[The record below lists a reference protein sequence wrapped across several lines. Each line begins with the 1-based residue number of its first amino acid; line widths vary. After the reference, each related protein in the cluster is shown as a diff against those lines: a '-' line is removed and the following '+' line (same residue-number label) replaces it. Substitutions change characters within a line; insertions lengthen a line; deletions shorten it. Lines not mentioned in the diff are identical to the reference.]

1 MEKIILLVLV
11 TIAKVIGILL
21 AVLVIVALAIL
32 FAAVRYC
39 GKISFDDKKAQIS
52 IRWLGVVLRVPILI
66 TEKDLQ
72 WKVRVFGVPILRSD
86 GAHKKRRSKKSSA
99 PKAQKRKAEKAAET
113 VQKTQGSSKQEKKAP
128 SVNLEKSPTAPEQEK
143 QIVPKQAA
151 DKTEEQNVPK
161 KQSDKTGEQNVPKK
175 QSDKTE
181 EQNVPKKQ
189 SDKTEEQIAS
199 KQTTDQREER
209 SAFRQANEREKKPRG
224 IRQLFLWL
232 QNVIK
237 IVRKIKKKVHSVQDL
252 VDILRSDAGKAFI
265 CIVKENVI
273 HLWKQIHPRRMRGK
287 LIFGTGDPCSTG
299 ELLGVLALFYAWYG
313 NGVQIIPDFE
323 QKRIEGNVSFRG
335 RIRMITL
342 ICIAWRIIKNKDG
355 RKLLHEWE
363 KWKEEK

>member
-113 VQKTQGSSKQEKKAP
+113 VQKTQESSKQEKKAL
-128 SVNLEKSPTAPEQEK
+128 SVNLKKSPTAPEQEK
-143 QIVPKQAA
+143 QIAP
-151 DKTEEQNVPK
+151 
-161 KQSDKTGEQNVPKK
+161 
-175 QSDKTE
+175 
-181 EQNVPKKQ
+181 
-189 SDKTEEQIAS
+189 
-199 KQTTDQREER
+199 KQTTDQREEQ
-209 SAFRQANEREKKPRG
+209 SAFRQADEREKKPRG

-237 IVRKIKKKVHSVQDL
+237 IVRKMKKKVHSVQDL

-287 LIFGTGDPCSTG
+287 VIFGTGDPCSTG

>member
-52 IRWLGVVLRVPILI
+52 IRWLGVVLCVPILI

-86 GAHKKRRSKKSSA
+86 VSHKKCRSKKSSA

-113 VQKTQGSSKQEKKAP
+113 VQKTQESSKQEKKAL

-143 QIVPKQAA
+143 QIAPKQA
-151 DKTEEQNVPK
+151 T
-161 KQSDKTGEQNVPKK
+161 
-175 QSDKTE
+175 DKTE

-209 SAFRQANEREKKPRG
+209 SAFRQADEREKKPRG

-237 IVRKIKKKVHSVQDL
+237 IVRKMKKKVHSVQDL

-287 LIFGTGDPCSTG
+287 VIFGTGDPCSTG
-299 ELLGVLALFYAWYG
+299 ELLGVFALFYAWYG
-313 NGVQIIPDFE
+313 NGVQIVPDFE

>member
-1 MEKIILLVLV
+1 M
-11 TIAKVIGILL
+11 

-86 GAHKKRRSKKSSA
+86 GVHKKRRSKKSSA

-143 QIVPKQAA
+143 QIAPKQAA
-151 DKTEEQNVPK
+151 
-161 KQSDKTGEQNVPKK
+161 
-175 QSDKTE
+175 DKTE

-287 LIFGTGDPCSTG
+287 VIFGTGDPCSTG

>member
-21 AVLVIVALAIL
+21 AVLVIVALAIS

-52 IRWLGVVLRVPILI
+52 IRWLGVVLCVPILI

-113 VQKTQGSSKQEKKAP
+113 VQKTQESSKQEKKAL

-143 QIVPKQAA
+143 QIAP
-151 DKTEEQNVPK
+151 
-161 KQSDKTGEQNVPKK
+161 
-175 QSDKTE
+175 
-181 EQNVPKKQ
+181 
-189 SDKTEEQIAS
+189 
-199 KQTTDQREER
+199 KQTTDQREEQ
-209 SAFRQANEREKKPRG
+209 SAFRQADEREKKPRG

-237 IVRKIKKKVHSVQDL
+237 IVRKMKKKVHSVQDL

-287 LIFGTGDPCSTG
+287 VIFGTGDPCSTG

>member
-21 AVLVIVALAIL
+21 AVLVIVALEIL

-113 VQKTQGSSKQEKKAP
+113 VQKTQESSKQEKKAL

-143 QIVPKQAA
+143 QIAP
-151 DKTEEQNVPK
+151 
-161 KQSDKTGEQNVPKK
+161 
-175 QSDKTE
+175 
-181 EQNVPKKQ
+181 
-189 SDKTEEQIAS
+189 
-199 KQTTDQREER
+199 KQTTDQREEQ
-209 SAFRQANEREKKPRG
+209 SAFRQADEREKKPRG

-287 LIFGTGDPCSTG
+287 VIFGTGDPCSTG

>member
-52 IRWLGVVLRVPILI
+52 IRWLGVVLCVPILI

-99 PKAQKRKAEKAAET
+99 PKAQKRKAEKA
-113 VQKTQGSSKQEKKAP
+113 
-128 SVNLEKSPTAPEQEK
+128 
-143 QIVPKQAA
+143 
-151 DKTEEQNVPK
+151 
-161 KQSDKTGEQNVPKK
+161 
-175 QSDKTE
+175 E

-209 SAFRQANEREKKPRG
+209 SAFRQADEREKKPRG

-237 IVRKIKKKVHSVQDL
+237 IVRKMKKKVHSVQDL

-287 LIFGTGDPCSTG
+287 VIFGTGDPCSTG
-299 ELLGVLALFYAWYG
+299 ELLGVFALFYAWYG
-313 NGVQIIPDFE
+313 NGVQIVPDFE

>member
-128 SVNLEKSPTAPEQEK
+128 SVNLEKSPTAP
-143 QIVPKQAA
+143 KQAA
-151 DKTEEQNVPK
+151 
-161 KQSDKTGEQNVPKK
+161 
-175 QSDKTE
+175 DKTE

-209 SAFRQANEREKKPRG
+209 SAFRQADEREKKPRG

-237 IVRKIKKKVHSVQDL
+237 IVRKMKKKVHSVQDM

-287 LIFGTGDPCSTG
+287 VIFGTGDPCSTG

>member
-11 TIAKVIGILL
+11 TIAKVMGILL

-99 PKAQKRKAEKAAET
+99 PKAQKRKAEKA
-113 VQKTQGSSKQEKKAP
+113 
-128 SVNLEKSPTAPEQEK
+128 
-143 QIVPKQAA
+143 
-151 DKTEEQNVPK
+151 
-161 KQSDKTGEQNVPKK
+161 
-175 QSDKTE
+175 E

-199 KQTTDQREER
+199 KQTTDQREEQ
-209 SAFRQANEREKKPRG
+209 SAFRQADEREKKPRG

-287 LIFGTGDPCSTG
+287 VIFGTGDPCSTG

>member
-99 PKAQKRKAEKAAET
+99 PKAQKRKAEKA
-113 VQKTQGSSKQEKKAP
+113 
-128 SVNLEKSPTAPEQEK
+128 
-143 QIVPKQAA
+143 
-151 DKTEEQNVPK
+151 
-161 KQSDKTGEQNVPKK
+161 
-175 QSDKTE
+175 E

-199 KQTTDQREER
+199 KQTTDQREEQ
-209 SAFRQANEREKKPRG
+209 SAFRQADEREKKPRG

-237 IVRKIKKKVHSVQDL
+237 IVRKMKKKVHSVQDL

-287 LIFGTGDPCSTG
+287 VIFGTGDPCSTG

>member
-52 IRWLGVVLRVPILI
+52 IRWLGVVLCVPILI

-113 VQKTQGSSKQEKKAP
+113 VQKTQESSKKEKKAL

-143 QIVPKQAA
+143 QIAP
-151 DKTEEQNVPK
+151 
-161 KQSDKTGEQNVPKK
+161 
-175 QSDKTE
+175 
-181 EQNVPKKQ
+181 
-189 SDKTEEQIAS
+189 
-199 KQTTDQREER
+199 KQTTDQREEQ
-209 SAFRQANEREKKPRG
+209 SAFRQADEREKKPRG

-237 IVRKIKKKVHSVQDL
+237 IVRKMKKKVHSVQDL

-287 LIFGTGDPCSTG
+287 VIFGTGDPCSTG

>member
-52 IRWLGVVLRVPILI
+52 IRWLGVVLCVPILI

-113 VQKTQGSSKQEKKAP
+113 VQKTQESSKQEKKAL

-143 QIVPKQAA
+143 QIAP
-151 DKTEEQNVPK
+151 
-161 KQSDKTGEQNVPKK
+161 
-175 QSDKTE
+175 
-181 EQNVPKKQ
+181 
-189 SDKTEEQIAS
+189 
-199 KQTTDQREER
+199 KQTTDQREEQ
-209 SAFRQANEREKKPRG
+209 SAFRQADEREKKPRG

-237 IVRKIKKKVHSVQDL
+237 IVRKMKKKVHSVQDL

-287 LIFGTGDPCSTG
+287 VIFGTGDPCSTG
-299 ELLGVLALFYAWYG
+299 ELLGVLAIFYAWYG

>member
-128 SVNLEKSPTAPEQEK
+128 SVNLEKSPTAPEPEK
-143 QIVPKQAA
+143 QIAPKQAA
-151 DKTEEQNVPK
+151 
-161 KQSDKTGEQNVPKK
+161 
-175 QSDKTE
+175 DKTE

-209 SAFRQANEREKKPRG
+209 SAFRQADEREKKPRG

-237 IVRKIKKKVHSVQDL
+237 IVRKMKKKVHSVQDM

-287 LIFGTGDPCSTG
+287 VIFGTGDPCSTG

>member
-143 QIVPKQAA
+143 QIAPKQAA
-151 DKTEEQNVPK
+151 
-161 KQSDKTGEQNVPKK
+161 
-175 QSDKTE
+175 DKTE

-209 SAFRQANEREKKPRG
+209 SAFRQADEREKKPRG

-287 LIFGTGDPCSTG
+287 VIFGTGDPCSTG

>member
-86 GAHKKRRSKKSSA
+86 GAHKKRRSKKSYA

-128 SVNLEKSPTAPEQEK
+128 SVNLEKSPTAPKQEK
-143 QIVPKQAA
+143 QIA
-151 DKTEEQNVPK
+151 
-161 KQSDKTGEQNVPKK
+161 
-175 QSDKTE
+175 
-181 EQNVPKKQ
+181 PKKQ

-209 SAFRQANEREKKPRG
+209 SAFRQADEREKKPRG

-237 IVRKIKKKVHSVQDL
+237 IVRKIKKKVQSVQDL
-252 VDILRSDAGKAFI
+252 VDILRSDVGKAFI

-287 LIFGTGDPCSTG
+287 VIFGTGDPCSTG

-313 NGVQIIPDFE
+313 NGVQVIPDFE

>member
-32 FAAVRYC
+32 FAAVHYC

-128 SVNLEKSPTAPEQEK
+128 FVNLEKSPTAPEQEK
-143 QIVPKQAA
+143 QIAPKQAA
-151 DKTEEQNVPK
+151 
-161 KQSDKTGEQNVPKK
+161 
-175 QSDKTE
+175 DKTE

-287 LIFGTGDPCSTG
+287 VIFGTGDPCSTG

>member
-128 SVNLEKSPTAPEQEK
+128 SVNLEKSPTAPKQEK
-143 QIVPKQAA
+143 QIA
-151 DKTEEQNVPK
+151 
-161 KQSDKTGEQNVPKK
+161 
-175 QSDKTE
+175 
-181 EQNVPKKQ
+181 PKKQ

-209 SAFRQANEREKKPRG
+209 SAFRQADEREKKPRG

-237 IVRKIKKKVHSVQDL
+237 IVRKIKKKVQSVQDL

-287 LIFGTGDPCSTG
+287 VIFGTGDPCSTG

-342 ICIAWRIIKNKDG
+342 ICIAWRIIKKKDG

>member
-32 FAAVRYC
+32 FAAVRSC

-113 VQKTQGSSKQEKKAP
+113 VQKTQESSKQEKKAL

-143 QIVPKQAA
+143 QIAP
-151 DKTEEQNVPK
+151 
-161 KQSDKTGEQNVPKK
+161 
-175 QSDKTE
+175 
-181 EQNVPKKQ
+181 
-189 SDKTEEQIAS
+189 
-199 KQTTDQREER
+199 KQTTDQREEQ
-209 SAFRQANEREKKPRG
+209 SAFRQADEREKKPRG

-237 IVRKIKKKVHSVQDL
+237 IVRKMKKKVHSVQDL

-287 LIFGTGDPCSTG
+287 VIFGTGDPCSTG

>member
-52 IRWLGVVLRVPILI
+52 IRWLGVVLCVPILI

-99 PKAQKRKAEKAAET
+99 QKAQKRKAEKAAET
-113 VQKTQGSSKQEKKAP
+113 VQKTQESSKQEKKAL

-143 QIVPKQAA
+143 QIAPKQAT
-151 DKTEEQNVPK
+151 DKTEEQ
-161 KQSDKTGEQNVPKK
+161 
-175 QSDKTE
+175 
-181 EQNVPKKQ
+181 
-189 SDKTEEQIAS
+189 
-199 KQTTDQREER
+199 
-209 SAFRQANEREKKPRG
+209 SAFRQADEREKKPRG

-287 LIFGTGDPCSTG
+287 VIFGTGDPCSTG

>member
-52 IRWLGVVLRVPILI
+52 IRWLGVVLCVPILI

-99 PKAQKRKAEKAAET
+99 QKAQKRKAEKAAET
-113 VQKTQGSSKQEKKAP
+113 VQKTQESSKQEKKAL

-143 QIVPKQAA
+143 QIAP
-151 DKTEEQNVPK
+151 
-161 KQSDKTGEQNVPKK
+161 
-175 QSDKTE
+175 
-181 EQNVPKKQ
+181 
-189 SDKTEEQIAS
+189 
-199 KQTTDQREER
+199 KQTTDQREEQ
-209 SAFRQANEREKKPRG
+209 SAFRQADEREKKPRG

-237 IVRKIKKKVHSVQDL
+237 IVRKMKKKVHSVQDL

-287 LIFGTGDPCSTG
+287 VIFGTGDPCSTG

>member
-72 WKVRVFGVPILRSD
+72 WKVRVFDVPILRSD

-113 VQKTQGSSKQEKKAP
+113 VQKTQESSKQEKKAL

-143 QIVPKQAA
+143 QIAP
-151 DKTEEQNVPK
+151 
-161 KQSDKTGEQNVPKK
+161 
-175 QSDKTE
+175 
-181 EQNVPKKQ
+181 
-189 SDKTEEQIAS
+189 
-199 KQTTDQREER
+199 KQTTDQREEQ
-209 SAFRQANEREKKPRG
+209 SAFRQADEREKKPRG

-237 IVRKIKKKVHSVQDL
+237 IVRKMKKKVHSVQDL

-287 LIFGTGDPCSTG
+287 VIFGTGDPCSTG

>member
-113 VQKTQGSSKQEKKAP
+113 VQKTQGSSKQEKKAL

-143 QIVPKQAA
+143 QIAPKQAT
-151 DKTEEQNVPK
+151 DKTEEQ
-161 KQSDKTGEQNVPKK
+161 
-175 QSDKTE
+175 
-181 EQNVPKKQ
+181 
-189 SDKTEEQIAS
+189 
-199 KQTTDQREER
+199 
-209 SAFRQANEREKKPRG
+209 SAFRQADEREKKPRG

-287 LIFGTGDPCSTG
+287 VIFGTGDPCSTG

>member
-21 AVLVIVALAIL
+21 TVLVIVALAIL

-52 IRWLGVVLRVPILI
+52 IRWLGVVLRVPVLI

-113 VQKTQGSSKQEKKAP
+113 VKKTQESSKQEKKAL

-143 QIVPKQAA
+143 QIAP
-151 DKTEEQNVPK
+151 
-161 KQSDKTGEQNVPKK
+161 
-175 QSDKTE
+175 
-181 EQNVPKKQ
+181 
-189 SDKTEEQIAS
+189 

-209 SAFRQANEREKKPRG
+209 SAFRQADEREKKPRG

-287 LIFGTGDPCSTG
+287 VIFGTGDPCSTG

>member
-52 IRWLGVVLRVPILI
+52 IRWLGVVLRVPVLI

-113 VQKTQGSSKQEKKAP
+113 VQKTQESSKQEKKAL

-143 QIVPKQAA
+143 QIAP
-151 DKTEEQNVPK
+151 
-161 KQSDKTGEQNVPKK
+161 
-175 QSDKTE
+175 
-181 EQNVPKKQ
+181 
-189 SDKTEEQIAS
+189 
-199 KQTTDQREER
+199 KQTTDQREEQ
-209 SAFRQANEREKKPRG
+209 SAFRQADEREKKPRG

-237 IVRKIKKKVHSVQDL
+237 IVRKMKKKVHSVQDL

-287 LIFGTGDPCSTG
+287 VIFGTGDPCSTG

>member
-86 GAHKKRRSKKSSA
+86 GAHKKRRSKKSSV

-113 VQKTQGSSKQEKKAP
+113 VQKTQGSSKQEKKAS

-143 QIVPKQAA
+143 RIAPKQAA
-151 DKTEEQNVPK
+151 
-161 KQSDKTGEQNVPKK
+161 
-175 QSDKTE
+175 DKTE

-209 SAFRQANEREKKPRG
+209 SAFRQADEREKKPRG

-287 LIFGTGDPCSTG
+287 VIFGTGDPCSTG

>member
-52 IRWLGVVLRVPILI
+52 IQWLGVVLRVPILI

-128 SVNLEKSPTAPEQEK
+128 SVNLEKSPTAPKQEK
-143 QIVPKQAA
+143 QIAPKQEA
-151 DKTEEQNVPK
+151 
-161 KQSDKTGEQNVPKK
+161 
-175 QSDKTE
+175 DKTE

-209 SAFRQANEREKKPRG
+209 SAFRQADEREKKPRG

-237 IVRKIKKKVHSVQDL
+237 IVRKMKKKVHSVQDL

-287 LIFGTGDPCSTG
+287 VIFGTGDPCSTG

>member
-99 PKAQKRKAEKAAET
+99 PKAQKRKAEKAE
-113 VQKTQGSSKQEKKAP
+113 
-128 SVNLEKSPTAPEQEK
+128 
-143 QIVPKQAA
+143 
-151 DKTEEQNVPK
+151 
-161 KQSDKTGEQNVPKK
+161 EQNVPKK

-209 SAFRQANEREKKPRG
+209 SAFRQADEREKKPRG

-237 IVRKIKKKVHSVQDL
+237 IMRKIKKKVHSVQDL

-287 LIFGTGDPCSTG
+287 VIFGTGDPCSTG

>member
-21 AVLVIVALAIL
+21 TVLVIVALAIL

-52 IRWLGVVLRVPILI
+52 IRWLGVVLRVPVLI

-113 VQKTQGSSKQEKKAP
+113 VQKTQESSKQEKKAL

-143 QIVPKQAA
+143 QIAPKQ
-151 DKTEEQNVPK
+151 T
-161 KQSDKTGEQNVPKK
+161 T
-175 QSDKTE
+175 DKTE

-209 SAFRQANEREKKPRG
+209 SAFRQADEREKKPRG

-237 IVRKIKKKVHSVQDL
+237 IVRKMKKKVHSVQDL

-287 LIFGTGDPCSTG
+287 VIFGTGDPCSTG
-299 ELLGVLALFYAWYG
+299 ELLGVFALFYAWYG
-313 NGVQIIPDFE
+313 NGVQIVPDFE

>member
-32 FAAVRYC
+32 FAAVRYR

-52 IRWLGVVLRVPILI
+52 IRWLGVVLRVPVLI

-99 PKAQKRKAEKAAET
+99 PKAQKRKAEKA
-113 VQKTQGSSKQEKKAP
+113 
-128 SVNLEKSPTAPEQEK
+128 
-143 QIVPKQAA
+143 
-151 DKTEEQNVPK
+151 
-161 KQSDKTGEQNVPKK
+161 
-175 QSDKTE
+175 E

-199 KQTTDQREER
+199 KQTIDQREER
-209 SAFRQANEREKKPRG
+209 SAFRQADEREKKPRG

-287 LIFGTGDPCSTG
+287 VIFGTGDPCSTG

>member
-1 MEKIILLVLV
+1 MEKIILLVLI

-113 VQKTQGSSKQEKKAP
+113 VQKTQEPSKQEKKAL

-143 QIVPKQAA
+143 QIAP
-151 DKTEEQNVPK
+151 
-161 KQSDKTGEQNVPKK
+161 
-175 QSDKTE
+175 
-181 EQNVPKKQ
+181 
-189 SDKTEEQIAS
+189 
-199 KQTTDQREER
+199 KQTTDQREEQ
-209 SAFRQANEREKKPRG
+209 SAFRQADEREKKPRG

-237 IVRKIKKKVHSVQDL
+237 IVRKMKKKVHSVQDL

-287 LIFGTGDPCSTG
+287 VIFGTGDPCSTG

>member
-32 FAAVRYC
+32 FAAVCYC

-113 VQKTQGSSKQEKKAP
+113 VQKTQESSKQEKKAL

-143 QIVPKQAA
+143 QIAPKQA
-151 DKTEEQNVPK
+151 T
-161 KQSDKTGEQNVPKK
+161 
-175 QSDKTE
+175 DKTE

-209 SAFRQANEREKKPRG
+209 SAFRQADEREKKPRG

-237 IVRKIKKKVHSVQDL
+237 IVRKMKKKVHSVQDL

-287 LIFGTGDPCSTG
+287 VIFGTGDPCSTG
-299 ELLGVLALFYAWYG
+299 ELLGVFALFYAWYG
-313 NGVQIIPDFE
+313 NGVQIVPDFE

>member
-99 PKAQKRKAEKAAET
+99 PKAQKRKAEKA
-113 VQKTQGSSKQEKKAP
+113 
-128 SVNLEKSPTAPEQEK
+128 
-143 QIVPKQAA
+143 
-151 DKTEEQNVPK
+151 
-161 KQSDKTGEQNVPKK
+161 
-175 QSDKTE
+175 E

-199 KQTTDQREER
+199 KQTTDQREEQ
-209 SAFRQANEREKKPRG
+209 SAFRQADEREKKPRG

-287 LIFGTGDPCSTG
+287 VIFGTGDPCSTG
-299 ELLGVLALFYAWYG
+299 ELLGVFALFYAWYG
-313 NGVQIIPDFE
+313 NGVQIVPDFE

>member
-143 QIVPKQAA
+143 QIAPKQAA
-151 DKTEEQNVPK
+151 
-161 KQSDKTGEQNVPKK
+161 
-175 QSDKTE
+175 DKTE

-199 KQTTDQREER
+199 KQTTDQREEQ
-209 SAFRQANEREKKPRG
+209 SAFRQADEREKKPRG

-287 LIFGTGDPCSTG
+287 VIFGTGDPCSTG

>member
-52 IRWLGVVLRVPILI
+52 VRWLGVVLRVPILI

-113 VQKTQGSSKQEKKAP
+113 VQKTQGLSKQEKKAP
-128 SVNLEKSPTAPEQEK
+128 SVNLEKSPTAPKQEK
-143 QIVPKQAA
+143 QIA
-151 DKTEEQNVPK
+151 
-161 KQSDKTGEQNVPKK
+161 
-175 QSDKTE
+175 
-181 EQNVPKKQ
+181 PKKQ

-209 SAFRQANEREKKPRG
+209 SAFRQADEREKKPRG

-237 IVRKIKKKVHSVQDL
+237 IVRKIKKKVQSVQDL

-287 LIFGTGDPCSTG
+287 VIFGTGDPCSTG

>member
-1 MEKIILLVLV
+1 M
-11 TIAKVIGILL
+11 
-21 AVLVIVALAIL
+21 
-32 FAAVRYC
+32 
-39 GKISFDDKKAQIS
+39 
-52 IRWLGVVLRVPILI
+52 
-66 TEKDLQ
+66 
-72 WKVRVFGVPILRSD
+72 
-86 GAHKKRRSKKSSA
+86 
-99 PKAQKRKAEKAAET
+99 
-113 VQKTQGSSKQEKKAP
+113 
-128 SVNLEKSPTAPEQEK
+128 NLEKSPTAPEQEK
-143 QIVPKQAA
+143 QIAPKQAA

-287 LIFGTGDPCSTG
+287 VIFGTGDPCSTG

>member
-113 VQKTQGSSKQEKKAP
+113 VQKTQESSKQEKKAL

-143 QIVPKQAA
+143 QIAP
-151 DKTEEQNVPK
+151 
-161 KQSDKTGEQNVPKK
+161 
-175 QSDKTE
+175 
-181 EQNVPKKQ
+181 
-189 SDKTEEQIAS
+189 
-199 KQTTDQREER
+199 KQTTDQREEQ
-209 SAFRQANEREKKPRG
+209 SAFRQADEREKKPRG

-237 IVRKIKKKVHSVQDL
+237 IVRKMKKKVHSVQDL

-273 HLWKQIHPRRMRGK
+273 HLWKQIHLRRMRGK
-287 LIFGTGDPCSTG
+287 VIFGTGDPCSTG

>member
-143 QIVPKQAA
+143 QIAPKR
-151 DKTEEQNVPK
+151 
-161 KQSDKTGEQNVPKK
+161 
-175 QSDKTE
+175 
-181 EQNVPKKQ
+181 Q

-199 KQTTDQREER
+199 KQTTDQREEQ
-209 SAFRQANEREKKPRG
+209 SAFRQADEREKKPRG

-287 LIFGTGDPCSTG
+287 VIFGTGDPCSTG

>member
-21 AVLVIVALAIL
+21 TVLVIVALAIL

-113 VQKTQGSSKQEKKAP
+113 VQKTQGSSKQEKKAL

-143 QIVPKQAA
+143 QIAPKQAA
-151 DKTEEQNVPK
+151 
-161 KQSDKTGEQNVPKK
+161 
-175 QSDKTE
+175 DKTE

-209 SAFRQANEREKKPRG
+209 SAFRQADEREKKPRG

-287 LIFGTGDPCSTG
+287 VIFGTGDPCSTG

>member
-32 FAAVRYC
+32 FAAVCYC

-52 IRWLGVVLRVPILI
+52 IRWLGVVLCVPILI

-113 VQKTQGSSKQEKKAP
+113 VQKTQESSKQEKKAL

-143 QIVPKQAA
+143 QIAP
-151 DKTEEQNVPK
+151 
-161 KQSDKTGEQNVPKK
+161 
-175 QSDKTE
+175 
-181 EQNVPKKQ
+181 
-189 SDKTEEQIAS
+189 
-199 KQTTDQREER
+199 KQTTDQREEQ
-209 SAFRQANEREKKPRG
+209 SAFRQADEREKKPRG

-237 IVRKIKKKVHSVQDL
+237 IVRKMKKKVHSVQDL

-287 LIFGTGDPCSTG
+287 VIFGTGDPCSTG